1 MARKITTSTDK
12 SGRTVYTITGTKK
25 YAFSLVKAKK
35 IAASLDGASVRKP
48 AKKTAAKKTARK
60 TTRRP
65 AKRTTALARVR
76 KPAKRTTPKRNA
88 SGQFVKRTAA
98 KKATR
103 RNSGWYD
110 QMQARRARNTAAG
123 NKLAF
128 ASASETALAPVK
140 RKKAKVPATR
150 GITLAQTRTVAR
162 NIIVEHL
169 GDSPSTAASKK
180 MIERDVRKG
189 VIKGTLGDIAAEM
202 GIDEDMLPTAIRGKG
217 YFDVDS
223 AGRMVWE
230 ND

>member
-12 SGRTVYTITGTKK
+12 YGRTVYKITGTKK
-25 YAFSLVKAKK
+25 YAFSLGKAKK
-35 IAASLDGASVRKP
+35 IAASLDGTSVRKP
-48 AKKTAAKKTARK
+48 AKKTARK

-76 KPAKRTTPKRNA
+76 KPAKRTTAKRDA

-98 KKATR
+98 KKTTR

-110 QMQARRARNTAAG
+110 QMQARRARNASSA

-128 ASASETALAPVK
+128 ASASETALAPAK
-140 RKKAKVPATR
+140 RKKYKAPATR

-162 NIIVEHL
+162 NVIVEHL
-169 GDSPSTAASKK
+169 GDSPYTAASKK
-180 MIERDVRKG
+180 MIDRDVRKG
-189 VIKGTLGDIAAEM
+189 VILGTLGDIAAEM

-217 YFDVDS
+217 YFDVDG